1 MNSIRN
7 STNTTNNNNNNNNN
21 VPTITNTDNNTT
33 MNMNNMKIK
42 IFQGTLPPQR
52 RFFDRTESYDP
63 TYAIDI
69 YKYRIK
75 NEGNLVSKGP
85 IFGRAYKQPE
95 LRPWTRQVL
104 VDWLIDVTET
114 YKVHTN
120 TLHLTVSLIDAS
132 LKVLEIPLKKFQLLG
147 CSCLL
152 IASKL
157 DEVQAVSVENLV
169 YIADFCFDSE
179 DLISMESN
187 VILAL
192 DFQLMLP
199 TRYYFGIR
207 LSSAAKLTP
216 KETHFLIFLLEVSLL
231 DIEFNSYTPSMI
243 AAAALH
249 MTLQILR
256 PRKSV
261 LWPAHIESHSGYA
274 EKDFV
279 DILIMLAQFHWGLE
293 ETNCKNVLKKYDKQ
307 AFNNVSRIMAIK
319 ISDIRF
325 DNSVLL
331 EALTLK

>member
-1 MNSIRN
+1 M
-7 STNTTNNNNNNNNN
+7 
-21 VPTITNTDNNTT
+21 
-33 MNMNNMKIK
+33 
-42 IFQGTLPPQR
+42 
-52 RFFDRTESYDP
+52 RTEAYDP

-69 YKYRIK
+69 YKCRIK
-75 NEGNLVSKGP
+75 NEGNLVLKGP
-85 IFGRAYKQPE
+85 IFGKAYKQPE

-114 YKVHTN
+114 YKVHAN
-120 TLHLTVSLIDAS
+120 TLHLTISLIDAS

-157 DEVQAVSVENLV
+157 EEVQAVSVENLV

-179 DLISMESN
+179 DLIRMEGS

-192 DFQLMLP
+192 DFQLLLP

-207 LSSAAKLTP
+207 LASAAKLSS
-216 KETHFLIFLLEVSLL
+216 KETQFLVFLLEVSLL
-231 DIEFNSYTPSMI
+231 DIEFNAFTPSMI

-256 PRKSV
+256 PRKSI
-261 LWPAHIESHSGYA
+261 LWPAHIESHSGYR
-274 EKDFV
+274 EKDFI
-279 DILIMLAQFHWGLE
+279 DIIVMLAQFYWGLE

-307 AFNNVSRIMAIK
+307 AFFNVSRIMAIK

-325 DNSVLL
+325 DDVRLFDNVNVP
-331 EALTLK
+331 TK

>member
-1 MNSIRN
+1 M
-7 STNTTNNNNNNNNN
+7 
-21 VPTITNTDNNTT
+21 
-33 MNMNNMKIK
+33 
-42 IFQGTLPPQR
+42 
-52 RFFDRTESYDP
+52 RTEAYDP

-69 YKYRIK
+69 YKCRIK
-75 NEGNLVSKGP
+75 NEGNLVLKGP
-85 IFGRAYKQPE
+85 IFGKAYKQPE

-114 YKVHTN
+114 YKVHAN
-120 TLHLTVSLIDAS
+120 TLHLTISLIDAS

-157 DEVQAVSVENLV
+157 EEVQAVSVENLV

-179 DLISMESN
+179 DLIRMEGS

-192 DFQLMLP
+192 DFQLLLP

-207 LSSAAKLTP
+207 LASAAKLSS
-216 KETHFLIFLLEVSLL
+216 KETQFLVFLLEVSLL
-231 DIEFNSYTPSMI
+231 DIEFNAYTPSMI

-256 PRKSV
+256 PRKSI
-261 LWPAHIESHSGYA
+261 LWPAHIESHSSYR
-274 EKDFV
+274 EKDFI
-279 DILIMLAQFHWGLE
+279 DIIVMLAQFYWGLE
-293 ETNCKNVLKKYDKQ
+293 ETNCKNVLKKYDKH
-307 AFNNVSRIMAIK
+307 AFFNVSRIMAIK

-325 DNSVLL
+325 DDVRLFDNLNVP
-331 EALTLK
+331 TK

>member
-1 MNSIRN
+1 
-7 STNTTNNNNNNNNN
+7 
-21 VPTITNTDNNTT
+21 
-33 MNMNNMKIK
+33 MKCYYYHYYI
-42 IFQGTLPPQR
+42 II
-52 RFFDRTESYDP
+52 RFFDRTEAYDP

-75 NEGNLVSKGP
+75 IEGNLVLKGP

-114 YKVHTN
+114 YKVHSN
-120 TLHLTVSLIDAS
+120 TLHLTISLIDAS

-157 DEVQAVSVENLV
+157 EEVQAVSVENLV
-169 YIADFCFDSE
+169 YIADFCFDSD
-179 DLISMESN
+179 DLIRMESS

-192 DFQLMLP
+192 DFQLLLP

-207 LSSAAKLTP
+207 LASAAKLSP
-216 KETHFLIFLLEVSLL
+216 KETQFLVFILEVSLL
-231 DIEFNSYTPSMI
+231 DIEFNAFTPSMI

-249 MTLQILR
+249 ITLQILR
-256 PRKSV
+256 PRKTM
-261 LWPAHIESHSGYA
+261 LWPAHIESHSGYS

-279 DILIMLAQFHWGLE
+279 NILILLAQFYWGLE
-293 ETNCKNVLKKYDKQ
+293 ETNCKNVLKKYDKHSSY
-307 AFNNVSRIMAIK
+307 NVSRIMAIK
-319 ISDIRF
+319 MSDIRF
-325 DNSVLL
+325 DDAKLL
-331 EALTLK
+331 DSLNIFTK